1 MKTFLLI
8 FSRARAERQCYQCIL
23 ITVPLGI
30 TSANS
35 ADTFCP
41 IQRPA
46 SSDLRM
52 VELYFHGTVSKNG
65 AASPIPTENKSLQL
79 VYIRTLQLD
88 FKYCSKCMKK
98 NWFEFSALVTASLCL
113 LAGLLSA
120 QDLGRQDSPS
130 IGLYYSCSA
139 VLQVFFCF

>member
-8 FSRARAERQCYQCIL
+8 FSRALAERQCYQCIL

-52 VELYFHGTVSKNG
+52 VELYFHRTVSKNG

-88 FKYCSKCMKK
+88 FKYCSKCTKK
-98 NWFEFSALVTASLCL
+98 ID
-113 LAGLLSA
+113 LS
-120 QDLGRQDSPS
+120 S
-130 IGLYYSCSA
+130 
-139 VLQVFFCF
+139 VH